1 MTLSWS
7 IVLQSDFIMPIY
19 TSLQY
24 FYIISPVFQK
34 IFFMNTIIDLNSP
47 CVISWMEKPKD
58 FVVGLELHH
67 YVTCKAPQH
76 LRITL
81 VICHAQLFSEDRSI
95 DSFVPM
101 TYLFFLS
108 ISRIWNWLG
117 DQIFKQTLN
126 VIKLISMPCIYFL
139 FFNLINIRI
148 GWRCCFRSFWEY
160 FHSSEQS
167 GGSSCQHLQCCRPQ
181 VDGTSEWSRG
191 CRDLDAT
198 P

>member
-117 DQIFKQTLN
+117 DPDFQTDTQCHQTYFYALHIFSVFELN
-126 VIKLISMPCIYFL
+126 QHKDWMKMLFQVLLRIFPQQWTEWGILMPAPPML
-139 FFNLINIRI
+139 
-148 GWRCCFRSFWEY
+148 
-160 FHSSEQS
+160 
-167 GGSSCQHLQCCRPQ
+167 
-181 VDGTSEWSRG
+181 
-191 CRDLDAT
+191 
-198 P
+198 

>member
-58 FVVGLELHH
+58 FVLGLELHH

-81 VICHAQLFSEDRSI
+81 VICHAQLFFQRTEVLI
-95 DSFVPM
+95 V
-101 TYLFFLS
+101 LFQWPIYFFSPFLEFGIGS
-108 ISRIWNWLG
+108 G
-117 DQIFKQTLN
+117 TQIFKKTLN

-139 FFNLINIRI
+139 FLNLINIRI
-148 GWRCCFRSFWEY
+148 GWRCCFRSF
-160 FHSSEQS
+160 
-167 GGSSCQHLQCCRPQ
+167 
-181 VDGTSEWSRG
+181 
-191 CRDLDAT
+191 
-198 P
+198 

>member
-1 MTLSWS
+1 MLFLEWKNQKTLF
-7 IVLQSDFIMPIY
+7 LA
-19 TSLQY
+19 LN
-24 FYIISPVFQK
+24 YIIMSPAK
-34 IFFMNTIIDLNSP
+34 HPNTWGSP
-47 CVISWMEKPKD
+47 WWS
-58 FVVGLELHH
+58 
-67 YVTCKAPQH
+67 VTPSF
-76 LRITL
+76 
-81 VICHAQLFSEDRSI
+81 FSEDRSI

-139 FFNLINIRI
+139 FLNLINIRI

-181 VDGTSEWSRG
+181 VDGTSEWSRCHSLVSG
-191 CRDLDAT
+191 VAT
-198 P
+198 IGTCTLAVDWAQTL